1 MAMFQKQG
9 LMPMAAP
16 VGHLVRQAPHWSPDD
31 CFPGSGGLQRWEV
44 ALHEYLGLAW
54 ARLRGVI

>member
-1 MAMFQKQG
+1 MALFRRQG
-9 LMPMAAP
+9 LEPVAAP
-16 VGHLVRQAPHWSPDD
+16 VGLSEQQTAQWSPEDF
-31 CFPGSGGLQRWEV
+31 FPSSHSLHRTEI